1 MGRLGRR
8 YDPDSIVLASYS
20 LIPRSPCNC
29 GELDEVFTAVASM
42 LDEVFT
48 AVASIPLPRCKETQI
63 FSDTEGLPFETSTF
77 R

>member
-1 MGRLGRR
+1 M
-8 YDPDSIVLASYS
+8 
-20 LIPRSPCNC
+20 
-29 GELDEVFTAVASM
+29 FTAVASM